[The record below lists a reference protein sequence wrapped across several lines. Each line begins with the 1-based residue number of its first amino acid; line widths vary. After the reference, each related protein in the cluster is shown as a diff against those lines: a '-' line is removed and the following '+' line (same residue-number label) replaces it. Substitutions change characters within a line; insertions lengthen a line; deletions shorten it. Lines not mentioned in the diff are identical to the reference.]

1 MPDVKGDDNDADTT
15 ATLQEDATLRDR
27 REQAKLIAAQEA
39 EWRARSEA
47 LKRQLPRPVTVN
59 HALATASDLD
69 GSDSSSAAA
78 EHRAAV
84 AMIDSMVV
92 ALLNRDA
99 VKYTVDVSE
108 GGKRKSKKRKNR
120 ENQARAEAA
129 ALAAVPEFTEEEL
142 MNAKLMI
149 QEEYENSS
157 DDANNSSSANSQQFA
172 EMWTAAHSQ
181 WSYMPDKSAWGVTAE
196 ASGSSRIAALMHEFQ
211 QLRQSI
217 DKLAAKAVKAEA
229 RVAVT
234 QGGYAAKAQ
243 ALCDSIAQLHTAAGD
258 AHIEKE
264 CHDRLLG
271 NETLAAPRRLAEAQA
286 ALRIEEEAEMTLQN
300 EYAELYDELNTK
312 ESEAAAAAAVAQ
324 AAQDAEI
331 ADRRAKKLA
340 SLVISKPTTVVSTV
354 TAAAAGNSENGV
366 TVRSVTETV
375 ETVETVA
382 AGGDDMQVEET
393 VVTTTTT
400 AVATATAAAAANV

>member
-1 MPDVKGDDNDADTT
+1 MPDVKGDDDDADT
-15 ATLQEDATLRDR
+15 AAALQEDATLRDR
-27 REQAKLIAAQEA
+27 REQAKLVAAQEA

-59 HALATASDLD
+59 HALATASELD
-69 GSDSSSAAA
+69 GSSDNSSSSAAA
-78 EHRAAV
+78 TEHRAAV

-120 ENQARAEAA
+120 ENQAQAEAA

-142 MNAKLMI
+142 ITAKLMI
-149 QEEYENSS
+149 QEECENSS
-157 DDANNSSSANSQQFA
+157 DDANNSGANSERFA
-172 EMWTAAHSQ
+172 ELWTAAHSQ
-181 WSYMPDKSAWGVTAE
+181 WSYMPDKSAWGVTADANE
-196 ASGSSRIAALMHEFQ
+196 SSRIAALMHEFQ

-243 ALCDSIAQLHTAAGD
+243 ALCDSIAALHTAAGD

-271 NETLAAPRRLAEAQA
+271 NETLATPRRLAEAQA
-286 ALRIEEEAEMTLQN
+286 ALRVEEEAEMTLQN
-300 EYAELYDELNTK
+300 EYAELYDELNTR
-312 ESEAAAAAAVAQ
+312 ESEIAAAQAVAQ
-324 AAQDAEI
+324 AAHDAAV

-340 SLVISKPTTVVSTV
+340 SLVISKPTTVVSTT
-354 TAAAAGNSENGV
+354 TAAAGSSENGV

-375 ETVETVA
+375 ETVATD
-382 AGGDDMQVEET
+382 DDMQVEET
-393 VVTTTTT
+393 VTTTTT
-400 AVATATAAAAANV
+400 VAVATATASL

>member
-1 MPDVKGDDNDADTT
+1 MPDVKGDDDDTDT
-15 ATLQEDATLRDR
+15 AAALQEDATLRDR
-27 REQAKLIAAQEA
+27 REQAKLVAAQEA

-59 HALATASDLD
+59 HALATASELD
-69 GSDSSSAAA
+69 GSSDNSSSSAAA
-78 EHRAAV
+78 VEHRAAV

-120 ENQARAEAA
+120 ENQAQAEAA

-142 MNAKLMI
+142 ITAKLMI
-149 QEEYENSS
+149 QEECENSS
-157 DDANNSSSANSQQFA
+157 DDATNNSGVNSEQFA
-172 EMWTAAHSQ
+172 ELWTAAHSQ
-181 WSYMPDKSAWGVTAE
+181 WSYLPDKSAWGVTAE
-196 ASGSSRIAALMHEFQ
+196 ASESSRIAALMHEFQ

-243 ALCDSIAQLHTAAGD
+243 ALCDSIAALHTAAGE

-271 NETLAAPRRLAEAQA
+271 NETLATPRRLAEAQA
-286 ALRIEEEAEMTLQN
+286 ALRVEEEAEMTLQN
-300 EYAELYDELNTK
+300 EYAELYDELNTR
-312 ESEAAAAAAVAQ
+312 ESELAAAEAVAQ
-324 AAQDAEI
+324 AAHDAAV

-340 SLVISKPTTVVSTV
+340 SLVISKPTTVVSTT
-354 TAAAAGNSENGV
+354 TAAAGSSENGV

-375 ETVETVA
+375 ETVATD
-382 AGGDDMQVEET
+382 DDMQVEET
-393 VVTTTTT
+393 VTTTTT
-400 AVATATAAAAANV
+400 VATATATASM